1 MIICRLS
8 TRRKQ
13 WRWIPG
19 NSFANLASSSVSKG
33 YFDATIAEKI
43 SQLTIEMASR
53 DIVLLN
59 FVERGAFYELVA
71 FVEPVKLE
79 IEGGFVNKITI

>member
-1 MIICRLS
+1 M
-8 TRRKQ
+8 
-13 WRWIPG
+13 
-19 NSFANLASSSVSKG
+19 
-33 YFDATIAEKI
+33 AEKI

-79 IEGGFVNKITI
+79 IEGGFANKITI